1 MPLLLGVPFFDI
13 NKIPPHRR
21 GFPKKKRKKNLGNIV
36 SYQTRLHTTTKYNK
50 IGLTSITFRMK
61 FKEQRIVVDPI
72 EFLAMLFAYIPNKL
86 LNF

>member
-1 MPLLLGVPFFDI
+1 MPPYKAYIFFDI
-13 NKIPPHRR
+13 NKIPSHRR
-21 GFPKKKRKKNLGNIV
+21 GFLKKKKILLNIV
-36 SYQTRLHTTTKYNK
+36 SYLTRLHTTTKYNK